1 MKKLIKIIGL
11 ALVLAIVKNDLLLAQ
26 EDLQGSQF
34 IFDKTFVNPA
44 FSGLNN
50 KLDADVHYQ
59 MLGGKQENNNAYVVS
74 AGVNLLLEK
83 AKSGIGFNLVRS
95 AFGND
100 NYTIGYMNYAYHLKV
115 SEQTTLS
122 SSLSLGVQQYNINLA
137 GAITAESNDP
147 LAQSNFYS
155 SRLNARFGFLAS
167 FSDKY
172 YLGASFD
179 NILSKYKNQEDFDKT
194 TPLAY
199 RSISMYLLG
208 GVNLYYDS
216 GISIHP
222 NVLLISNFGG
232 LSSVDLNMLLGFN
245 RTVSFGIGFRQSL
258 DESLSPGLNK
268 EDVKSFSRSLIR
280 SIFQY
285 QVKSKQNNIRIGYC
299 YNFNANK
306 AIAIAHSS
314 HDISL
319 IFSLPRSTSN

>member
-1 MKKLIKIIGL
+1 MKIFTKIIGL
-11 ALVLAIVKNDLLLAQ
+11 SLMLVVAKNSSLFAQ

-50 KLDADVHYQ
+50 KLDADIHYQ

-122 SSLSLGVQQYNINLA
+122 SSLSLGVQQYNINLV
-137 GAITAESNDP
+137 GAITAENNDP

-167 FSDKY
+167 FSNKY

-216 GISIHP
+216 GISLHP
-222 NVLLISNFGG
+222 NVLFISNFGG
-232 LSSVDLNMLLGFN
+232 LSSVDVNVLLSFKK
-245 RTVSFGIGFRQSL
+245 TVSFGLGFRQSL
-258 DESLSPGLNK
+258 DESPSVGLNK
-268 EDVKSFSRSLIR
+268 KDVKGFSRSVVR
-280 SIFQY
+280 PMFQY
-285 QVKSKQNNIRIGYC
+285 QVKSKQNNIKIGYC

-306 AIAIAHSS
+306 TVAIAHSS

-319 IFSLPRSTSN
+319 IFSLPSAN